1 MDAMN
6 LEPLVGLA
14 VTWLQ
19 SPLGQ
24 AVALALTIGLF
35 GALGLVDTDSVVLEK
50 GLKAT
55 FYQAYDAATPFYPD
69 ITTEVPST
77 AKEEKYAW
85 LGTAPTMR
93 EWVDERQPKG
103 LLEHDYTI
111 SNKHYEAS
119 LDVDGDTLADDQL
132 GQIRMRVTDMGQR
145 ARRYPDSLLSTLIE
159 NGETDLCYDGQAFFD
174 TDHSEGDSGTQ
185 DNDLTASASDSAAP
199 TQSEFEVAF
208 SAAMRALM
216 GFKDDRGEPYLE
228 EWMLNQS
235 NLVLMTPP
243 TSMYDAALK
252 TVQAGTISNTTN
264 VYQNKARVVAN
275 ARLSWTT
282 KFALFYTGAPIK
294 PFIFQNRQPVQTGML
309 GKGSEEGFMRN
320 RYVFG
325 ADARYNV
332 GYGLWQYAVLTTF
345 S

>member
-1 MDAMN
+1 MEAN
-6 LEPLVGLA
+6 TLEAIGGLA

-24 AVALALTIGLF
+24 AVALALALGLS
-35 GALGLVDTDSVVLEK
+35 GALGLIDVDSVVLEK
-50 GLKAT
+50 GLKST
-55 FYQAYDAATPFYPD
+55 FYQAYDAAKAVYPD
-69 ITTEVPST
+69 LCTEVPSK

-93 EWVDERQPKG
+93 QWTDERMPLG

-111 SNKHYEAS
+111 VNNHYEAS
-119 LDVDGDTLADDQL
+119 IDVDGDTLDDDQT
-132 GQIRMRVTDMGQR
+132 GQIPRRVQDLGSR
-145 ARRYPDSLLSTLIE
+145 AKRFPDTLLSTLIL
-159 NGETDLCYDGQAFFD
+159 NAETALCYDGQAFFD
-174 TDHSEGDSGTQ
+174 TDHAEGSSGTQ
-185 DNDLTASASDSAAP
+185 DNDLGASATTPSAP
-199 TQSEFEVAF
+199 TQSEFETAF

-216 GFKDDRGEPYLE
+216 AFKDDRGEPFLE
-228 EWMLNQS
+228 EWMLNAG
-235 NLVLMTPP
+235 NLILMVPP

-252 TVQAGTISNTTN
+252 TVQAAVISNTTN
-264 VYQNKARVVAN
+264 VYQNKATVIPN
-275 ARLSWTT
+275 ARLTWTT

-294 PFIFQNRQPVQTGML
+294 PFIFQNRQNLQAGLL

-325 ADARYNV
+325 VDARYNV
-332 GYGLWQYAVLTTF
+332 GYGPWQYGVLTTF